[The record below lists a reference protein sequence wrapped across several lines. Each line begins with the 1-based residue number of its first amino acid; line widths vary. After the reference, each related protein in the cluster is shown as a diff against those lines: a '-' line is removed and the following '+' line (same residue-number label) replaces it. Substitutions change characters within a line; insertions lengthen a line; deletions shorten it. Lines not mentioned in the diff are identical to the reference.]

1 MYSDLGGKT
10 NAWHLRE
17 IVRRL
22 CEQRQKIST
31 SADEQQDHAA
41 RRGRDAFGT
50 ATRISASLF
59 RRLSVFFGRTPGQG
73 SKSAKFAVLPPGHAG
88 FPKRAERSE
97 GSDTTPVR
105 NAPCFAVCALVC
117 DPLSRAECV
126 PTFAC
131 ESERGPFVR
140 EVEKRNEE
148 RLGDKIYGNS
158 FAKFFSSADGEGSQ
172 RTGKCMYIKAWRNHG
187 LQMLTTD
194 HAAQRGRD
202 ASEQRRA

>member
-1 MYSDLGGKT
+1 MCSDLGGKT

-22 CEQRQKIST
+22 YEQRQKISA

-41 RRGRDAFGT
+41 QRGRDAFGT

-97 GSDTTPVR
+97 GNDSAPIR
-105 NAPCFAVCALVC
+105 NARVSPCEPLCAIFLRKPSVYPFLPMKANVGCLCEKLKNAIRSGLGQRCGGNFLAIFAGV
-117 DPLSRAECV
+117 SIGEKSNFTGR
-126 PTFAC
+126 F
-131 ESERGPFVR
+131 SER
-140 EVEKRNEE
+140 
-148 RLGDKIYGNS
+148 
-158 FAKFFSSADGEGSQ
+158 
-172 RTGKCMYIKAWRNHG
+172 
-187 LQMLTTD
+187 
-194 HAAQRGRD
+194 
-202 ASEQRRA
+202 